1 MWKDHLAS
9 LPENSRGKGPKDRK
23 ILNRSKE
30 GSEKDLGLKKVT
42 KKKKRYVSPINQICR
57 KKILPTS
64 SLGFNSAESKKSKT
78 SIDLS
83 VVICDKQKNSV
94 QVDSYM
100 KVSKAK

>member
-9 LPENSRGKGPKDRK
+9 SPENSRGKGPWDRK
-23 ILNRSKE
+23 VLNRIKE
-30 GSEKDLGLKKVT
+30 GYEKNKGLKKVT
-42 KKKKRYVSPINQICR
+42 KKKKRSVSPINQICR
-57 KKILPTS
+57 KKIVPTS

-83 VVICDKQKNSV
+83 VVICDKSKNSV

-100 KVSKAK
+100 MVSKAK